1 MADLVPQVP
10 TDPEI
15 IITSL
20 LARLSEDERRVRMT
34 VVVSDISSRPTLELA
49 VLDGDRNVITHSAI
63 LGVMTPHLEFTL
75 HLPSAPPCDLQAGAS
90 LLAKDGQELDRKI
103 VPVKP

>member
-1 MADLVPQVP
+1 MTDFVPQVP
-10 TDPEI
+10 SGSEI
-15 IITSL
+15 FISSL
-20 LARLSEDERRVRMT
+20 TARLSEDGKRVRMGIDLSN
-34 VVVSDISSRPTLELA
+34 VGSRPTLELA